1 LARDVQG
8 AMDAAVIKQIS
19 ACSGVDCWELIRRDC
34 VMADGEIVVSIA
46 VIAGPRCEPDMR

>member
-1 LARDVQG
+1 
-8 AMDAAVIKQIS
+8 MDAAVIKQIS